1 MRLLWYPELYFVLM
15 GPTEY
20 TRVEKESR
28 LATFASFSLAVFKQK
43 YVNALTGNQ
52 TGQRFSYLLL

>member
-1 MRLLWYPELYFVLM
+1 MRLLWYSELYFELM

-28 LATFASFSLAVFKQK
+28 LATLASSSLAVFKQK
-43 YVNALTGNQ
+43 HVNALTGNQ
-52 TGQRFSYLLL
+52 TGQSFSYLLL